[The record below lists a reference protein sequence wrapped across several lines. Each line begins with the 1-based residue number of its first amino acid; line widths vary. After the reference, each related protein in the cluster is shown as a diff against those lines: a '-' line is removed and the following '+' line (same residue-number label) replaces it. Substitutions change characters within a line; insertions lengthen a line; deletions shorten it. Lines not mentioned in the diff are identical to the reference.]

1 MCPRPV
7 PTSVCVVDQVTG
19 ALSSFVAE
27 EGQRSEAV
35 VRVLKQEIDDMA
47 REGGLTA
54 QKVGKD
60 MCATLGSRME
70 QVPSTRGGGISSCPK
85 HVSSCHVVLCVW
97 QLVVRLMQQQSRDV
111 LSKVHAYQVRR
122 TSLYIIYL
130 YNRSNSRQLNCP
142 GSLGRLPSL
151 FLFVRVGGV

>member
-1 MCPRPV
+1 
-7 PTSVCVVDQVTG
+7 VCVDQVTG

-70 QVPSTRGGGISSCPK
+70 QVPSTRGGGRLTTHHEPFDDHLDRK
-85 HVSSCHVVLCVW
+85 DVSSCHVV
-97 QLVVRLMQQQSRDV
+97 
-111 LSKVHAYQVRR
+111 
-122 TSLYIIYL
+122 
-130 YNRSNSRQLNCP
+130 
-142 GSLGRLPSL
+142 
-151 FLFVRVGGV
+151 